1 MSEGGNSVGLGVA
14 VGLGDRVGS
23 VGLGNG
29 SGDRVGSIVGE
40 ESGVGVVV
48 DLLVGV
54 AVGLRVGVGVL
65 TRVGAGSGL
74 NGAFN

>member
-23 VGLGNG
+23 VGVGNG
-29 SGDRVGSIVGE
+29 SGDRVGSVVGE
-40 ESGVGVVV
+40 GADVGVVV
-48 DLLVGV
+48 GLLVGV
-54 AVGLRVGVGVL
+54 AVGLRVGVGVM